1 MDKFDVLGFP
11 FEEGLEFLRGLSN
24 KRIEVKG
31 TTADKKLK
39 ETLLFEPRIV
49 RCTETGSI
57 ITVVI
62 SCF

>member
-1 MDKFDVLGFP
+1 MDKFDILGFP
-11 FEEGLEFLRGLSN
+11 LEEGLELLRGLSN
-24 KRIEVKG
+24 KRIEIKG

-49 RCTETGSI
+49 KYTETENI
-57 ITVVI
+57 ITVVL